1 MLNLKP
7 RRDFKLMISISNIAW
22 EPSLDQD
29 VSNILNDYGIPYI
42 DIAPPK
48 YFKNPSDV
56 QVSEIIKVK
65 NSWLERGIEPIGMQ
79 ALLFGTQGLNVFGSI
94 EIQEQLLAH
103 LTNICYIGNVL
114 GAKKL
119 VFGSPRNRDRSLLS
133 DKETLKTA
141 VNFFSCLGDIAKSEN
156 VVICLEPNPV
166 CYQANFMTNSLDT
179 AEIVETINHDNIR
192 MQLDIGAMNINDECP
207 KDIIKNVAPLIHH
220 IHISEPQLA
229 PININNAYHRQAADA
244 IQTYLPHLPMTIEM
258 LTTNTTMTL
267 QEIESSIK
275 VVKTIYQ
282 GQ

>member
-1 MLNLKP
+1 
-7 RRDFKLMISISNIAW
+7 MISISNIAW
-22 EPSLDQD
+22 ETSLDQD
-29 VSNILNDYGIPYI
+29 VSTLLNDCEISYI

-56 QVSEIIKVK
+56 HVSEIIKVK
-65 NSWLERGIEPIGMQ
+65 NYWLERGIEPIGMQ
-79 ALLFGTQGLNVFGSI
+79 ALLFGTQGLNMFGPL
-94 EIQEQLLAH
+94 EIQEKLLVYLA
-103 LTNICYIGNVL
+103 NICYIGNIL

-133 DKETLKTA
+133 DKETLKIA
-141 VNFFSCLGDIAKSEN
+141 VNFFRRLGDIAKHEN

-179 AEIVETINHDNIR
+179 AKIVETINHDNIR

-207 KDIIKNVAPLIHH
+207 KDIMKSVAPLIHH

-229 PININNAYHRQAADA
+229 PLNINNAYHRQAAEA
-244 IQTYLPHLPMTIEM
+244 IRTYLPNLTMTIEM
-258 LTTNTTMTL
+258 LTTSTTMTL

-282 GQ
+282 GH